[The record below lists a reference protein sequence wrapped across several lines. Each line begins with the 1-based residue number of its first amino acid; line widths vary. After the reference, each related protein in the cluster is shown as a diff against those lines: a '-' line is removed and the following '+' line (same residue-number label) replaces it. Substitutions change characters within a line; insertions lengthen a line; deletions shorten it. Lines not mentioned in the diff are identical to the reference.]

1 MKKYLI
7 LLNILAFITLIVVI
21 NAKKQTMPTVQY
33 FPIDPLS
40 TFDYADTTLKLI
52 DYNYPYKLLWES
64 KSKTNKSLYLRQDV
78 SILYENGKLQGVKS
92 KWEENKQ
99 EIILNETIQGKTNSL
114 FEVVTFHHGEV
125 HYNKYIKSVQ
135 DMSHNHLFVIEQN
148 NAKFAA
154 YKSQFP
160 TGQANAVKK
169 LDKQI
174 KKRLLSHWHELLNHF
189 QIKSEDYTIIPLT
202 DLNKKLRNDDLP
214 LPKANSTQI
223 IGQLWEGLYKNYVLP
238 TTKSNQD
245 SYIPIILFSKD
256 QSHLLVLFS
265 IGSHYE
271 KLIQTYPK

>member
-160 TGQANAVKK
+160 TGQANALKK